1 MRAFVLILAGALLA
15 AAPAAAEDPAHPF
28 QAPLPSAALGKA
40 SPALRAANLSP
51 AQCRAELSRRRL
63 AVKRAGRAAPGVATP
78 LRLAGAIGGVRFVAP
93 GARSPYGILDCRLVL
108 ALEAFAT
115 VLAKHDVVEAR
126 IDNLYRPRARLP
138 GRKLPSQHSYGLAVD
153 LMSLTLKDGRE
164 LSVERDF
171 GGVLG
176 DPPCG
181 PESQVVPATQN
192 AVDLR
197 NIVCAVAREGIFHY
211 LLTPNFNTAHRDHL
225 HLDIKRGLKQ
235 WTIE

>member
-1 MRAFVLILAGALLA
+1 MRLLALIVASALLA
-15 AAPAAAEDPAHPF
+15 VAPAAAQSAAQPF
-28 QAPLPSAALGKA
+28 QAPLPAAGLGKA
-40 SPALRAANLSP
+40 SPALQAANLSP
-51 AQCRAELSRRRL
+51 AQCRAELGRRRL
-63 AVKRAGRAAPGVATP
+63 SVKRAGRAAPGVATP
-78 LRLAGAIGGVRFVAP
+78 VRLAGALSGVRFVAP
-93 GARSPYGILDCRLVL
+93 GASSPYGILDCRLVL
-108 ALEAFAT
+108 ALDALAA

-138 GRKLPSQHSYGLAVD
+138 GKKLPSQHSYGLAVD

-171 GGVLG
+171 AGALG

-181 PESQVVPATQN
+181 PESQVVPSTESAI
-192 AVDLR
+192 ALR

-211 LLTPNFNTAHRDHL
+211 LLTPNFNAAHRDHL